1 LANKGCNAK
10 HLTGD
15 GDCLQNQTKD
25 IALLIPIKTLE
36 RIRLGEVD
44 LAFRRWQKPTVKTGG
59 RLRNSLGELAIVNV
73 EIVDPATISDS
84 DAVRAGF
91 DSAETLTAELFRER
105 KPSARARTAKPNEH
119 SQVYRVEIRYVGED
133 NRIAL
138 RAAEL
143 SDEDLAALAAKV
155 RLMETR
161 SSRGDWATR
170 ALTLIERW
178 PCRRAPEL
186 AELEN
191 LETVVFKTSVR
202 RLKELGLTESM
213 RVGYQ
218 LSPLGVQVLN
228 TLRTP
233 KQG

>member
-1 LANKGCNAK
+1 M
-10 HLTGD
+10 
-15 GDCLQNQTKD
+15 
-25 IALLIPIKTLE
+25 LIPIKTLE

-59 RLRNSLGELAIVNV
+59 RLRNSLGELAIESV
-73 EIVDPATISDS
+73 EVVDAASIT
-84 DAVRAGF
+84 DADAIRAGF
-91 DSAETLTAELFRER
+91 ASAEALTTELFRER
-105 KPSARARTAKPNEH
+105 RAAARGRTAKPTEH
-119 SQVYRVEIRYVGED
+119 SMIYRVEIRYLGED
-133 NRIAL
+133 SRIAL
-138 RAAEL
+138 RSAEL
-143 SDEDLAALAAKV
+143 SDEDLNALVAKV

-161 SSRGDWATR
+161 SNRGDWATR

-218 LSPLGVQVLN
+218 LSPLGTQLLN
-228 TLRTP
+228 RLRTP
-233 KQG
+233 TQQ

>member
-1 LANKGCNAK
+1 M
-10 HLTGD
+10 
-15 GDCLQNQTKD
+15 
-25 IALLIPIKTLE
+25 LIPIKTLE

-44 LAFRRWQKPTVKTGG
+44 LAFRRWQKPTVKMGG
-59 RLRNSLGELAIVNV
+59 RLRNSLGELAIENV
-73 EIVDPATISDS
+73 EVVDPASITDA

-91 DSAETLTAELFRER
+91 ASAEALTTELFRER
-105 KPSARARTAKPNEH
+105 PAGARGRTAKPTEH
-119 SQVYRVEIRYVGED
+119 SQIYRVEIRYVGED

-138 RAAEL
+138 RSAEL
-143 SDEDLAALAAKV
+143 STEDLDALVAKV

-161 SSRGDWATR
+161 SNRGDWATR
-170 ALTLIERW
+170 ALTLIEQW

-186 AELEN
+186 AEIEN

-218 LSPLGVQVLN
+218 LSPLGTQLLN
-228 TLRTP
+228 RLRSPT
-233 KQG
+233 QD

>member
-1 LANKGCNAK
+1 M
-10 HLTGD
+10 
-15 GDCLQNQTKD
+15 
-25 IALLIPIKTLE
+25 LIPIKTLE

-59 RLRNSLGELAIVNV
+59 RLRNSLGELAIESV
-73 EIVDPATISDS
+73 EVVDPASITDA

-91 DSAETLTAELFRER
+91 ASAEALTTELFRER
-105 KPSARARTAKPNEH
+105 PAGARGRTAKPTEH
-119 SQVYRVEIRYVGED
+119 SLIYRVEIRYLGED
-133 NRIAL
+133 SRIAL
-138 RAAEL
+138 RSAEL
-143 SDEDLAALAAKV
+143 SDEDLDALVAKV

-161 SSRGDWATR
+161 GNRGDWATR
-170 ALTLIERW
+170 ALTLIEQW

-218 LSPLGVQVLN
+218 LSPLGTQLLN
-228 TLRTP
+228 RLRTLNP
-233 KQG
+233 E